1 MKKLLALILILC
13 ALCAVVLAEEP
24 QYAGEAT
31 LPLGEPQFFMELPED
46 RDIYYG
52 ELDELGRVTGVTA
65 LIGPTNVTGRVGIS
79 NIYPTGFQ
87 STTYKFIPGLNL
99 YQRCHLIAHALGG
112 SENAVNLFTGTQYI
126 NINAMKPIE
135 DNVAAYIRQTGNHVR
150 YECVPWFVDEE
161 LVCRGVFLSAQSV
174 EDNRI
179 SFCVF
184 CYNVQPGVA
193 IDYENGYSI
202 LAETSAKIDAPVSRA
217 MPGESEEQHY
227 ILNTGRRRFHYP
239 WCPSVTEMSSKNRQD
254 YYGTREELIEMGYT
268 SCGSCNP

>member
-1 MKKLLALILILC
+1 MRELSAVLLAVLLLFS
-13 ALCAVVLAEEP
+13 AALAEAP
-24 QYAGEAT
+24 AFLGEAT
-31 LPLGEPQFFMELPED
+31 FDLGEPQFFMELPEGQSV
-46 RDIYYG
+46 YYG

-65 LIGPTNVTGRVGIS
+65 LIGPTNVTGRIGIS

-87 STTYKFIPGLNL
+87 TTVYKFIPGLNL
-99 YQRCHLIAHALGG
+99 YNRCHLLAHSLGG

-126 NINAMKPIE
+126 NISAMKPIE
-135 DNVAAYIRQTGNHVR
+135 DNVAAYIQRTGNHVR
-150 YECVPWFVDEE
+150 YECVPLFLDDE

-174 EDNRI
+174 EDSRI
-179 SFCVF
+179 QYCVYCF
-184 CYNVQPGVA
+184 NVQPGVA

-202 LAETSAKIDAPVSRA
+202 IAETSAKVEAPVTRG
-217 MPGESEEQHY
+217 MPGQSEEQHY
-227 ILNTGRRRFHYP
+227 ILNTSRRKFHYP